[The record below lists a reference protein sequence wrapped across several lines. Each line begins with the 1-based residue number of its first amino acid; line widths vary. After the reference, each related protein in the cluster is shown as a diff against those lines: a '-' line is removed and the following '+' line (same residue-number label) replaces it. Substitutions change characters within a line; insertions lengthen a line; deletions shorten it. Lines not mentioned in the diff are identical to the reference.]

1 MAALPRV
8 HNLPVT
14 QEDAKSMSRNR
25 FLALI
30 LALAAIALGGCSAST
45 ISETPTPAATATAT
59 PTPIPAPTPTP
70 IVDLSGNWTGQ
81 YSGPFNGTFVLQL
94 NESGSALHGVI
105 ELSSPRETLQIS
117 GTVTGSSISFGA
129 VGVVTYTGTVSLSG
143 ASNLSM
149 SGSYTD
155 IANGHTGSWSATG
168 VPGGAG

>member
-1 MAALPRV
+1 MF
-8 HNLPVT
+8 
-14 QEDAKSMSRNR
+14 RNR

-30 LALAAIALGGCSAST
+30 LALAAMALGGCSAST
-45 ISETPTPAATATAT
+45 TSGTPTPAATATAT
-59 PTPIPAPTPTP
+59 PTPILTPTPTAGP
-70 IVDLSGNWTGQ
+70 TPPLDLSGNWTGQ
-81 YSGPFNGTFVLQL
+81 YSGPFNGTFVLQFM
-94 NESGSALHGVI
+94 ESGSALHGVI

-143 ASNLSM
+143 VSTLSM

-168 VPGGAG
+168 VPMGAG

>member
-1 MAALPRV
+1 ML
-8 HNLPVT
+8 
-14 QEDAKSMSRNR
+14 RNR

-45 ISETPTPAATATAT
+45 TSGTPTPAATATAT

-81 YSGPFNGTFVLQL
+81 YSGPFNGTFVLQFT
-94 NESGSALHGVI
+94 ESGSALHGLI
-105 ELSSPRETLQIS
+105 DLSSPRETLQIS

-129 VGVVTYTGTVSLSG
+129 VGVVTYTGTVSGTSSG
-143 ASNLSM
+143 SNLSM

-155 IANGHTGSWSATG
+155 IANGHTGSWSATL
-168 VPGGAG
+168 VPTTD